1 MSRGRIVGLWVLAGA
16 IAIVG
21 EAGFLVYDQAPF
33 GANVALGITLDVVV
47 GFVTMAAGIVAWS
60 RRPGN
65 RMGPLL
71 FAAGAAWSLSGVYA
85 YGVPA
90 YLFSAPGDAHP
101 LTDALLVVGSVLLP
115 VHYAI
120 LLHLL
125 LAYPEGLLHSRLE
138 RALVAGVYGL
148 VGLRTLAILTNPADN
163 AARFLVGEPPFPLMS
178 AIAFLFFSAVAL
190 TAFLILGRRW
200 MRSTPTARRIFTPVL
215 GAALLLALVEMI
227 SAGANLLGDW
237 GLAWASL
244 GLATAS
250 HEREWIFYAGVVA
263 KLAVPLA
270 FLFGMFR
277 GTIERTRVGDLVIEL
292 GATELGATQD
302 VSLRDALARTLH
314 DPTVELAYW
323 LPSMNEFVDVTGR
336 PVSLPV
342 EGSPRTVTLV
352 ERQGEPLAA
361 IIHDR
366 SLLDEP
372 ALVGAAAAA
381 SLAIDNERLHA
392 EVRAKLEEVKAS
404 RARIVEAGDAER
416 RRVER
421 NLHDGAQQ
429 RLVSVSLAVGSLK
442 DQLDREGSAQR
453 AMQVDAIG
461 KELRQALAELRELAR
476 GIHPAILTEEGL
488 VAAVD
493 SLADRSP
500 VPVSVEDGS
509 VGRLPEAVEAT
520 AYFMVAEAL
529 TNVVK
534 YAHASRASVRLL
546 REANRLRVEVADDG
560 AGGVDPSAG
569 SGLRSLEDRIVALG
583 GGLTIESGPASGT
596 TVRAEIPFD
605 GR

>member
-1 MSRGRIVGLWVLAGA
+1 VSLGLWVLAVA
-16 IAIVG
+16 IAVVG
-21 EAGFLVYDQAPF
+21 DAGFLVSGLAPL
-33 GANVALGITLDVVV
+33 GGSIALGVTLDVAV
-47 GFVTMAAGIVAWS
+47 GFVTMSAGIVTWS

-85 YGVPA
+85 YGVSA
-90 YLFSAPGDAHP
+90 YLYGAPGDAHP
-101 LTDALLVVGSVLLP
+101 WSDALFVVGSVLVP

-125 LAYPEGLLHSRLE
+125 LAYPEGVLHSRLE
-138 RALVAGVYGL
+138 RALVVGVYGL
-148 VGLRTLAILTNPADN
+148 VGLRTLAIATDPIDN
-163 AARFLVGEPPFPLMS
+163 AFRFLTGEPPFPVMS

-200 MRSTPTARRIFTPVL
+200 MQSTPTARRVFTPVL
-215 GAALLLALVEMI
+215 GAALLLAVVEMI
-227 SAGANLLGDW
+227 SAGANFLGDW

-244 GLATAS
+244 GLATS
-250 HEREWIFYAGVVA
+250 HQREWIFLAGIVA

-270 FLFGMFR
+270 FLFGLFR
-277 GTIERTRVGDLVIEL
+277 GTIERSRVGDLVIEL
-292 GATELGATQD
+292 GATQN

-314 DPTVELAYW
+314 DPSVELAYW
-323 LPSMNEFVDVTGR
+323 LPSMNAFVDVTGR

-342 EGSPRTVTLV
+342 EGSARTVTMV
-352 ERQGEPLAA
+352 EREGEPLAA

-372 ALVGAAAAA
+372 ALVEAASAAA

-392 EVRAKLEEVKAS
+392 EVRAKLKEVKAS

-429 RLVSVSLAVGSLK
+429 RLVSLSLAVGSLK
-442 DQLDREGSAQR
+442 DQLEREGSSVR
-453 AMQVDAIG
+453 ATQVDAIA
-461 KELRQALAELRELAR
+461 KELRQAMAELRELAR

-488 VAAVD
+488 VAAVG
-493 SLADRSP
+493 SLADRCP

-520 AYFMVAEAL
+520 AFFVVAEAL
-529 TNVVK
+529 TNVVR
-534 YAHASRASVRLL
+534 YARASRASVRLL
-546 REANRLRVEVADDG
+546 REGYRLQVEVADDG
-560 AGGVDPSAG
+560 SGGVDLSAG
-569 SGLRSLEDRIVALG
+569 SGLRGLQDRVVALG
-583 GGLTIESGPASGT
+583 GALTIESGPESGT
-596 TVRAEIPFD
+596 RVRAEIPFD